1 LKPWIEITQ
10 YANNLVDQLKKRFPS
25 TPFLNALKILDPREW
40 KNHCETYIHGGI
52 IIILILT
59 FGLILIGIGIKLK
72 SEFLQ
77 TLKELEK
84 QFAPLIS
91 NTTIGSEF
99 VDFLNERYK
108 DVKDM
113 NESQFIKYILNV
125 RSDIYPNFIKFSHY
139 YNG

>member
-1 LKPWIEITQ
+1 MKPWMEITQ

-40 KNHCETYIHGGI
+40 KNHCETYIHEGI
-52 IIILILT
+52 IILTSSLIPT
-59 FGLILIGIGIKLK
+59 GIGIKLK
-72 SEFLQ
+72 PEFLQ

-108 DVKDM
+108 DVRDM
-113 NESQFIKYILNV
+113 NESQFVKYILNV
-125 RSDIYPNFIKFSHY
+125 RSDIYPNFIKFPHDY
-139 YNG
+139 KG

>member
-1 LKPWIEITQ
+1 MKPWIEITQ
-10 YANNLVDQLKKRFPS
+10 YANNLVDRLKKRFPS

-52 IIILILT
+52 IILTSRLIST
-59 FGLILIGIGIKLK
+59 GIGIKLK
-72 SEFLQ
+72 PEFLQ

-99 VDFLNERYK
+99 VDFLNEHYK
-108 DVKDM
+108 DVRDM
-113 NESQFIKYILNV
+113 NESQFVKYILNI
-125 RSDIYPNFIKFSHY
+125 RSDIYPNFIKFSRY
-139 YNG
+139 YNS

>member
-1 LKPWIEITQ
+1 MKPWMEITQ

-52 IIILILT
+52 IILT
-59 FGLILIGIGIKLK
+59 ESGLIFIGIGIKLK
-72 SEFLQ
+72 PEFLQ

-84 QFAPLIS
+84 QFARLIS

-108 DVKDM
+108 DVRDM
-113 NESQFIKYILNV
+113 NESQFVKYILNV
-125 RSDIYPNFIKFSHY
+125 RSDIYPNFIKFPHDY
-139 YNG
+139 KG